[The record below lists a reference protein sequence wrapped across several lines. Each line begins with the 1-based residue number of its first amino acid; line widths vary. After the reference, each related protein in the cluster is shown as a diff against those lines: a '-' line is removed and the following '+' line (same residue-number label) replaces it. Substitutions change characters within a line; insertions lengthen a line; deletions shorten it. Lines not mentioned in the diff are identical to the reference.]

1 MHSNQTGRFPAT
13 SSKGSQ
19 YIMVLVEVNGKYIDA
34 EPMNNKSEGS
44 IIKAYLTFGYSMT
57 NNTYP

>member
-1 MHSNQTGRFPAT
+1 MHSNQTGRFPVT

-19 YIMVLVEVNGKYIDA
+19 YIMVLVEVNGNNIDA

-44 IIKAYLTFGYSMT
+44 IIKSLPDIQVQYDQ
-57 NNTYP
+57 